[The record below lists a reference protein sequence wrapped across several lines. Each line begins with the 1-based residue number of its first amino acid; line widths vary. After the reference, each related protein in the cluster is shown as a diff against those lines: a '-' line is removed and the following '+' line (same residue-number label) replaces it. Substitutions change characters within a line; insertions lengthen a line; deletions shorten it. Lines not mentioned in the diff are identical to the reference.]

1 MVNLQAFL
9 YTTMDMKIMKTL
21 CHIVHDLTTTKRN
34 NRMIQFWYIR
44 QEIKTIDD
52 TRWIVIYM
60 YSYLLRFNH
69 LLNIG
74 IDLLYS
80 YWVIAIFTLFPFCT
94 LLPFVAPCNR
104 NQRSKMWRKQR
115 MSRLGGDS
123 ILSCKN
129 RSRGKKWFIL
139 FWNRN
144 SNKLLIIVIILIS
157 HSWNIR

>member
-1 MVNLQAFL
+1 MNRNSSLQL
-9 YTTMDMKIMKTL
+9 S
-21 CHIVHDLTTTKRN
+21 
-34 NRMIQFWYIR
+34 NRLI
-44 QEIKTIDD
+44 TI
-52 TRWIVIYM
+52 
-60 YSYLLRFNH
+60 YLLNA
-69 LLNIG
+69 G

-80 YWVIAIFTLFPFCT
+80 YWILAIFRLLPFCT

-144 SNKLLIIVIILIS
+144 SNKLLIIVTILIS
-157 HSWNIR
+157 HFWNIRYIWDYASCSLQMEFLGTA